1 MALAIAAV
9 LFAVFF
15 FDVLIGAL
23 AGASM
28 LNDVQEML
36 VLFASTIAFVVVIL
50 MRESQSKD
58 TSNDS

>member
-50 MRESQSKD
+50 TRESQSKD